1 MNLLLSSIVMEVI
14 REFQIS
20 FMKKSH
26 IQKKHKKQKKNYIS
40 KQKRTAFFCALK
52 KRLKKKTYKQTYA

>member
-26 IQKKHKKQKKNYIS
+26 IQKKHKKQKK
-40 KQKRTAFFCALK
+40 T
-52 KRLKKKTYKQTYA
+52 T